1 MIKNKL
7 CIIVL
12 IFCLIIPLNITLIG
26 CNITK
31 PSSNDD
37 ELTDFDNSN
46 DIKENDML
54 KLTINN
60 DIYTVIL
67 EKNETAKSFLNL
79 IENEKTYVMNELNGN
94 EKYVYLPIS
103 LPTQPYKPQI
113 INAGDIMLFGNNCLV
128 LFYKTFSTSYS
139 YTKIGHIENILNLQN
154 NLGNGFVSIIWQKFN
169 KNNQ

>member
-1 MIKNKL
+1 
-7 CIIVL
+7 
-12 IFCLIIPLNITLIG
+12 
-26 CNITK
+26 
-31 PSSNDD
+31 
-37 ELTDFDNSN
+37 
-46 DIKENDML
+46 ML

-103 LPTQPYKPQI
+103 LPTKPYKPQI

-154 NLGNGFVSIIWQKFN
+154 NLGNGSVSIIWQKFN
-169 KNNQ
+169 ENNQ